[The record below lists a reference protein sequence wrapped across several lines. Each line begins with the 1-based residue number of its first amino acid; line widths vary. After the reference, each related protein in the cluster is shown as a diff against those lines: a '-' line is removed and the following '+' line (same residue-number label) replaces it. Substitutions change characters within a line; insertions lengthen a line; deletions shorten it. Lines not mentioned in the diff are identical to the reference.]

1 MYGQNSASRERREV
15 PIHMKDKK
23 KRSFH
28 WLKAGLAGMII
39 LILVICYREGPGAGN
54 GALDLT
60 ATLETEDAA
69 ADPGADGSGGAGSD
83 AGGSGGVES
92 DAGGSGGAG
101 SGADGSGG
109 VESGAGVPESA
120 GPETGG
126 GAAPEKGDPEAA
138 GGQEPSEAPSIF
150 IHVCGEVTA
159 PGVYEM
165 ERGSRIYEAVEAAG
179 GLTDAAAADVLNLAQ
194 VLEDGQQVRVPDQEE
209 KERLEEQGGALSF
222 VTGGRPEQEAP
233 AAKVNLNTATKEQ
246 LMTLSGIGEAR
257 AEAILAYRQESG
269 GFRTPEDIMKVSG
282 IKEAAFQKIKD
293 EITV

>member
-1 MYGQNSASRERREV
+1 
-15 PIHMKDKK
+15 MKDKK
-23 KRSFH
+23 KRSFR

-39 LILVICYREGPGAGN
+39 LLLVICYREGPGTGN

-60 ATLETEDAA
+60 AALETEDAA
-69 ADPGADGSGGAGSD
+69 AD
-83 AGGSGGVES
+83 
-92 DAGGSGGAG
+92 GSGGAG
-101 SGADGSGG
+101 SGADGSGSA
-109 VESGAGVPESA
+109 ESGAGGFGSAESGAGGFGSAEPGAGGSGGA
-120 GPETGG
+120 GPETGS
-126 GAAPEKGDPEAA
+126 GAVPEKGDPEAA
-138 GGQEPSEAPSIF
+138 GGQEPSEASSIF
-150 IHVCGEVTA
+150 IHVCGEVAA

-209 KERLEEQGGALSF
+209 KKRLEEQGGALSL

-293 EITV
+293 DITV

>member
-1 MYGQNSASRERREV
+1 
-15 PIHMKDKK
+15 MKDKK

-60 ATLETEDAA
+60 ATLETKGAGS
-69 ADPGADGSGGAGSD
+69 GADGT
-83 AGGSGGVES
+83 GGVES

-101 SGADGSGG
+101 SGADGTEG
-109 VESGAGVPESA
+109 VESDAGVPESA

-126 GAAPEKGDPEAA
+126 GAVPEKGDPEAA
-138 GGQEPSEAPSIF
+138 GGQEPLEASSIF
-150 IHVCGEVTA
+150 IHVCGEVAA

-179 GLTDAAAADVLNLAQ
+179 GLTDVAAADVLNLAQ

>member
-60 ATLETEDAA
+60 ATLETKGAGS
-69 ADPGADGSGGAGSD
+69 GADGTGGVESD

-101 SGADGSGG
+101 SGADGTEG
-109 VESGAGVPESA
+109 VESDAGVPESA

-126 GAAPEKGDPEAA
+126 GAVPEKGDPEAA
-138 GGQEPSEAPSIF
+138 GGQEPLEASSIF
-150 IHVCGEVTA
+150 IHVCGEVAA

>member
-1 MYGQNSASRERREV
+1 
-15 PIHMKDKK
+15 MKDKK

-60 ATLETEDAA
+60 AALETEDAA
-69 ADPGADGSGGAGSD
+69 AD
-83 AGGSGGVES
+83 GSGGV
-92 DAGGSGGAG
+92 G
-101 SGADGSGG
+101 SGADGSGSAG
-109 VESGAGVPESA
+109 RGAVGSGSAGQGAGVPESA

-209 KERLEEQGGALSF
+209 KERLEEQGGALSL
-222 VTGGRPEQEAP
+222 VAGGRPEQEAP

-246 LMTLSGIGEAR
+246 LMTLSGIGETR

-293 EITV
+293 DITV

>member
-60 ATLETEDAA
+60 AALETEDAA
-69 ADPGADGSGGAGSD
+69 AD
-83 AGGSGGVES
+83 GSGGV
-92 DAGGSGGAG
+92 G
-101 SGADGSGG
+101 SGADGSGSAG
-109 VESGAGVPESA
+109 RGAVGSGSAGQGAGVPESA

-209 KERLEEQGGALSF
+209 KKRLEEQGGALSL
-222 VTGGRPEQEAP
+222 VTGGRPGQEAP

-293 EITV
+293 DITV